1 MSEGDGGPEKRTG
14 LAHATA
20 YASFRQVLSRPVVY
34 GSLWAGC
41 PVRDRS
47 NLRFFPIIP
56 IHHRRDD
63 RAIVAV
69 ANNRVPV
76 GPVDCRSG
84 QPGKTWA
91 GSPATIP
98 DPAHTVRL
106 LLLPLGMYVKLTY
119 SIITPA
125 ASRSVVARQSQRNR
139 AGMIPLARLWA
150 VYLLLRISGAPTR
163 PGGRSCE

>member
-1 MSEGDGGPEKRTG
+1 MVPEKRTG

-20 YASFRQVLSRPVVY
+20 YASFRQVLSCPVVY

-47 NLRFFPIIP
+47 NLQFSIIP
-56 IHHRRDD
+56 VHHRRDD

-69 ANNRVPV
+69 ANDEFQWGRSIAVPVNRVKRQQIPDDHTKFRPYGASAAAPV
-76 GPVDCRSG
+76 GRVRQANVLDHYTGSLSVSCCTAS
-84 QPGKTWA
+84 QP
-91 GSPATIP
+91 
-98 DPAHTVRL
+98 
-106 LLLPLGMYVKLTY
+106 
-119 SIITPA
+119 
-125 ASRSVVARQSQRNR
+125 NR